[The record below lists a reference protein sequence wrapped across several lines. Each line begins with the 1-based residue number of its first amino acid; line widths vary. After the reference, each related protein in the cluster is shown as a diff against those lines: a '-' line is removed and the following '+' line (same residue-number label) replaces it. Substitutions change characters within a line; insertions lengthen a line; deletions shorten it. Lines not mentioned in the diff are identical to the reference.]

1 MILTVHQPTSS
12 PPPFHFTPSKWFDM
26 NTLPPVGVLKGAK
39 KNLKVMYSEIK
50 PAEVRFIRKVFIN

>member
-1 MILTVHQPTSS
+1 
-12 PPPFHFTPSKWFDM
+12 M